1 MEIVSV
7 SVLSKVI
14 KLRLTVI
21 PTNLE
26 YKAREKQRKRERRR
40 QASGAQRE
48 KGRQRSRARDKK
60 RRDFFV
66 ERTT

>member
-1 MEIVSV
+1 M
-7 SVLSKVI
+7 
-14 KLRLTVI
+14 

-26 YKAREKQRKRERRR
+26 YKARAKERKRERRR

-60 RRDFFV
+60 GEIFLLKEQHEKKSVLHVQSCFFAN
-66 ERTT
+66 